1 MDDELNQI
9 YRELGL
15 RNLLTELGINARAE
29 ALRKAGQPET
39 DRLLLAAL
47 ERLCAPAHMGQIFK
61 VALLVPAGDGLP
73 PGFATIG
80 DTA

>member
-1 MDDELNQI
+1 
-9 YRELGL
+9 
-15 RNLLTELGINARAE
+15 
-29 ALRKAGQPET
+29 
-39 DRLLLAAL
+39 
-47 ERLCAPAHMGQIFK
+47 MGQIFK